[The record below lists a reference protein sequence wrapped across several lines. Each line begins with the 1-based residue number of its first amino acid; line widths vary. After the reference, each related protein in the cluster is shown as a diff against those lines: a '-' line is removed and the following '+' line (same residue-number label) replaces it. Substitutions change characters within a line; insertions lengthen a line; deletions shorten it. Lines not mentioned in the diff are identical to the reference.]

1 MSRVQSIKQKIS
13 SVKLE
18 VEEKLNRF
26 GEKSEECVTIIERAA
41 KKSAIEVEEKL
52 NYLGE
57 RSEECVSI
65 IGKHAKKSVCH
76 LKATVYPH
84 SATSDDV
91 EVPAGDN
98 KNTQQ
103 NDTESINKEF
113 KERSSSEPQTGAKN
127 ELDSDSVD
135 TNQNSLS

>member
-1 MSRVQSIKQKIS
+1 MSRVQSIKQKLS

-57 RSEECVSI
+57 RSEVCVSI

-84 SATSDDV
+84 SATCDDV
-91 EVPAGDN
+91 EVLSGDN
-98 KNTQQ
+98 KNIQQ
-103 NDTESINKEF
+103 NDKRSINKEL
-113 KERSSSEPQTGAKN
+113 KEHSSPEPQTDTMN
-127 ELDSDSVD
+127 VLDSDLVD
-135 TNQNSLS
+135 TNRNSLT

>member
-1 MSRVQSIKQKIS
+1 MSRVESIKQKIS

-41 KKSAIEVEEKL
+41 KKSVIGVEEKL

-65 IGKHAKKSVCH
+65 IEKVAKKSVGH
-76 LKATVYPH
+76 LKASVYPH
-84 SATSDDV
+84 SAACDDV
-91 EVPAGDN
+91 IVPSGDHRN
-98 KNTQQ
+98 MQQ
-103 NDTESINKEF
+103 NDQKGIN
-113 KERSSSEPQTGAKN
+113 
-127 ELDSDSVD
+127 L
-135 TNQNSLS
+135 SLIHI